1 MLLTSLG
8 TSSKVKFSVS
18 MLRFCSGGGISS
30 ELVVKLVLRS
40 PLKYSAHSSSSSVNE
55 VGGSQFPLFTGDGD
69 VSELSLFSFL
79 TMLKRSLV
87 SFLLLAALASAHICS
102 IFLSCHSRVMRLLV
116 RQYFS
121 MYCSFR
127 N

>member
-1 MLLTSLG
+1 MN
-8 TSSKVKFSVS
+8 FSVS
-18 MLRFCSGGGISS
+18 MLRFSSGCGISS
-30 ELVVKLVLRS
+30 ELVVELVLRS
-40 PLKYSAHSSSSSVNE
+40 PLKYSAHSSNSSVNE

>member
-40 PLKYSAHSSSSSVNE
+40 PLKYSAHYSSSSVNE

-69 VSELSLFSFL
+69 VSELSLFSF
-79 TMLKRSLV
+79 LV